1 MLLPDQ
7 DLIQLDIARAK
18 IRSKIDL
25 SDAYEQVRIVPSNMP
40 KTAFATIYGTF
51 ASNIMQQ
58 GDCNAPSMFQR
69 SMNMIF
75 CDYIG
80 IFILR

>member
-25 SDAYEQVRIVPSNMP
+25 SDAYEQVRIVPSNMQRQHLQQSMGHLRATSCSRE
-40 KTAFATIYGTF
+40 TAMHHRCFK
-51 ASNIMQQ
+51 
-58 GDCNAPSMFQR
+58 DP
-69 SMNMIF
+69 
-75 CDYIG
+75 
-80 IFILR
+80 